1 MMPRTAIRDAVL
13 HNVSPGHDAA
23 VVEAIEQTS
32 LSATEA
38 ACCATGP
45 LLDFDEFQAV
55 RDGAL
60 RRDVAAER
68 ENIA

>member
-1 MMPRTAIRDAVL
+1 MMPRTAIRDEVL
-13 HNVSPGHDAA
+13 RNVTAGHDAA
-23 VVEAIEQTS
+23 VVEAIEQTA
-32 LSATEA
+32 LIATEE
-38 ACCATGP
+38 ACLSQVA
-45 LLDFDEFQAV
+45 LLDFDEYQAV

>member
-13 HNVSPGHDAA
+13 RNVTADHAA
-23 VVEAIEQTS
+23 DVVAAIEDCGVST
-32 LSATEA
+32 TEA
-38 ACCATGP
+38 ACLSTGP
-45 LLDFDEFQAV
+45 LLDFEEFAQV
-55 RDGAL
+55 RDSAL